1 MSRRRE
7 RGDPMKRIYALLYI
21 ALLIIPS
28 MLGLALS
35 PRSEA
40 QAQYFLLAGVSWG
53 SEASPGDLSAPLI
66 VSIQYI
72 GTTNLNSM
80 TGILYLP
87 SGFKSSDG
95 GDVATAYSGP
105 SPAGS
110 IVPLTF
116 YISIDPSTPVGNYS
130 AGLHIIGRTIYGAVL
145 EEDFN
150 ISIDL
155 RGRADLVFDASPR
168 ILRPGDVNEI
178 SVRVYNRGT
187 GPAYNLT
194 LSYSVQAS
202 GSVISLPASID
213 ILPAR
218 TYYDTK
224 IQVYVP
230 PSASSQ
236 PLILSIVATYLNPY
250 YVQKTYSQAL
260 GFYVGQLQQTAISIS
275 PASPSVVA
283 GTVNNLV
290 LRVANLGSTRIS
302 SMLISITA
310 PQQAALILGDG
321 RFYISS
327 LEAGEVRNITLA
339 LYISPQAPQILYLQV
354 QASYIDSSG
363 TLRSDSIAI
372 GLSIDYQ
379 PGYFQAVNSFWGT
392 PGQMAQ
398 AGPGDSGVPLTIT
411 VRYIGNSTIYNVN
424 FTLEPPR
431 GIEILPSPQSASQY
445 ISSLQPNSVLQLT
458 YQVSIGSSLSTGSY
472 RFYLLI
478 TWDTQSRSGYSQ
490 AIPLSIDIKGRA
502 DLYITPLPPSP
513 EPGSINILRLLVTN
527 NGTGAATQ
535 IAISSI
541 QAPSISILDYQP
553 RRFSLPPGGSS
564 IVNITAY
571 IPPSLQQSPLVLS
584 ISLTYVDPY
593 GYQRSYTQQVG
604 LFTGAQRMPLI
615 LIDVLERTLI
625 PGYINNISIR
635 VTNLGSSDIYN
646 ISVGL
651 STQAPGAASI
661 TPNQLISLLR
671 GGESAYLSYQ
681 VYVSSNLA
689 GSALGISVTISY
701 VDQYGVART
710 QTQLLGFYVSE
721 AQQSMLALNISSNI
735 IQPGFNNISIILTN
749 NGASGIYNITLQITP
764 PQSIALVN
772 SDGRFYIPSLG
783 GGERWQS
790 SILLYM
796 SRSSALPQQ
805 TYSTASMSITLTYY
819 DQTGA
824 LRSES
829 RSIYLII
836 STPPLMSPIDI
847 EMEPQILV
855 AGKINNATIYIKN
868 KGSQALDNLAISL
881 STVGGLISLIGRTN
895 IQIQR
900 LPAGS
905 SIEIPLQ
912 IYVPP
917 AASPSATIQTDLKY
931 YIEGSLFQE
940 TRSIGVVSR
949 GIIDLK
955 VTDFAVIP
963 ERPSPGQIFSI
974 TVTLTNQGT
983 ITASAV
989 TATPLQTQDIRIF
1002 GSRSVFIGDMQINSP
1017 STFTITLITSNTTRP
1032 GRYEVPIQISYYD
1045 NLRTMYTINISI
1057 PIIIGGF
1064 QQTTTRTPAQ
1074 EQGPGFG
1081 FINAQLIY
1089 YLVIAVASF
1098 VIGIYAGRRRWVK

>member
-1 MSRRRE
+1 MN
-7 RGDPMKRIYALLYI
+7 KIYALLYI
-21 ALLIIPS
+21 VLLIIS
-28 MLGLALS
+28 ILGLVLP

-53 SEASPGDLSAPLI
+53 SEASPGDLSAPLTI
-66 VSIQYI
+66 SIQYI

-95 GDVATAYSGP
+95 GVVATAYSGP

-110 IVPLTF
+110 IIPLTF
-116 YISIDPSTPVGNYS
+116 YISIDPSTPIGNYR
-130 AGLHIIGRTIYGAVL
+130 AALHIIGRTIYGAVL
-145 EEDFN
+145 EHDFN
-150 ISIDL
+150 VSIDL
-155 RGRADLVFDASPR
+155 RGKADLVFDASPR
-168 ILRPGDVNEI
+168 ILRPGDINEI
-178 SVRVYNRGT
+178 SIRAYNRGT

-194 LSYSVQAS
+194 LSYSVQGS
-202 GSVISLPASID
+202 GSVISLPLSID

-218 TYYDTK
+218 MYYDTR

-236 PLILSIVATYLNPY
+236 PLILSIAATYLNPY
-250 YVQKTYSQAL
+250 YMQKTYSQTL
-260 GFYVGQLQQTAISIS
+260 GFYVGQLQQTVISIS
-275 PASPSVVA
+275 PVSPNVVA
-283 GTVNNLV
+283 GTVNHLV
-290 LRVANLGSTRIS
+290 LKVANLGTARIS
-302 SMLISITA
+302 SMVISIAA
-310 PQQAALILGDG
+310 PQQTALILGDG

-327 LEAGEVRNITLA
+327 LEAGEARNITLT
-339 LYISPQAPQILYLQV
+339 LYISPQAPQILYLQA
-354 QASYIDSSG
+354 QASYIDSWG
-363 TLRSDSIAI
+363 TQRSDSIAI

-392 PGQMAQ
+392 PGQIIQ
-398 AGPGDSGVPLTIT
+398 VGPGDSGVPLTIT

-424 FTLEPPR
+424 FTLVAPN
-431 GIEILPSPQSASQY
+431 GIEILPSLQSVSQY

-472 RFYLLI
+472 KFYLLI

-490 AIPLSIDIKGRA
+490 ALPLSIDIKGRA
-502 DLYITPLPPSP
+502 DLYITPLTPSP
-513 EPGSINILRLLVTN
+513 EPGSINLLRLLITN
-527 NGTGAATQ
+527 NGTGSATQ

-553 RRFSLPPGGSS
+553 RQFSLPPGGSS
-564 IVNITAY
+564 IINITAY
-571 IPPSLQQSPLVLS
+571 IPPALQQSPLVLS
-584 ISLTYVDPY
+584 LSLTYVDPY

-604 LFTGAQRMPLI
+604 LYTGAQKMPLI
-615 LIDVLERTLI
+615 IIDTLDKTLV

-635 VTNLGSSDIYN
+635 VTNMGAADIYN

-661 TPNQLISLLR
+661 TPSQLISQLR
-671 GGESAYLSYQ
+671 GGGSASLSYQ
-681 VYVSSNLA
+681 VYVPSNLA
-689 GSALGISVTISY
+689 GSTLSISVTISY
-701 VDQYGVART
+701 VDQYGVAKV

-721 AQQSMLALNISSNI
+721 SQQSMLTFNISSNI

-749 NGASGIYNITLQITP
+749 NGVSGLYNITLQITP

-783 GGERWQS
+783 SGEKWYS
-790 SILLYM
+790 SISLYM

-805 TYSTASMSITLTYY
+805 TYSTTSMGITLTYY

-836 STPPLMSPIDI
+836 SIPPLVSPIDI

-855 AGKINNATIYIKN
+855 AGKINNATVYIRN
-868 KGSQALDNLAISL
+868 KGSQAIDNLVISL
-881 STVGGLISLIGRTN
+881 STMGGQISLIGRTN

-900 LPAGS
+900 LLQGS

-940 TRSIGVVSR
+940 VRSIGVVSR

-955 VTDFAVIP
+955 VTDFAIIP

-1002 GSRSVFIGDMQINSP
+1002 GSRSVFIGDMQVNSP
-1017 STFTITLITSNTTRP
+1017 STFTVTLITSNTTRP

-1045 NLRTMYTINISI
+1045 NLRTLYTINISI

-1064 QQTTTRTPAQ
+1064 QQAITRTPAL

-1081 FINAQLIY
+1081 FLNSQLIY
-1089 YLVIAVASF
+1089 YLVIAAVAF
-1098 VIGIYAGRRRWVK
+1098 AIGIYVGRRR